1 MTKGN
6 HLLLIQ
12 LREQFLKTQARLQ
25 KAIETGRFAKWS
37 LQKKQAL
44 YQRIQRYAQRLG
56 TTVKPG
62 IIAAML
68 FAGVVIS
75 NTTEAQI
82 VTERT
87 GAANPLSSYQF
98 GAALKPAFSDIDS
111 DGDVDLF
118 VGDYYFDHSKFVN
131 SGTATAPVFAS
142 RSLIFPTYAI
152 DHAAPA
158 FVDLD
163 NDGDLDLVC
172 GEGTGRLVMFTNTGS
187 GGVSVYGGY
196 PDGYNTPGQFN
207 NPFFSHIDVGNYAT
221 PVFID
226 IDNDGDKDLF
236 IGNADGN
243 ILFYKNTGLWGASEF
258 TAQTGASNPFDG
270 VDVGSRA
277 APAFTDLDNDGDLD
291 AVIGETFG
299 TLLYFKNTGTAAA
312 PVFAQQT
319 GSGNPFNGID
329 VGDNS
334 APTFTNLDNDGD
346 KDLIVGSYDGKF
358 SYFEISFST
367 LPVQW
372 QSFSAKKQNNNVLL
386 NWATAAEQNAQDFVI
401 QHSNDGQNWQQAGI
415 IAAAGNS
422 DSENNYQFVHTKP
435 VTGNNYYRL
444 LQRDKNGNTA
454 YSTIETVQFSTVT
467 AAFTIANNTVTNG
480 LLRVTVAAPTTVR
493 LFTGNGQLLRQFTL
507 TQGNHTL
514 ALGSYAKGIYFIN
527 GNGKTERL
535 IIQ

>member
-25 KAIETGRFAKWS
+25 KAIETGRFAQWS
-37 LQKKQAL
+37 LQKKEAL

-68 FAGVVIS
+68 FAGVVVS

-87 GAANPLSSYQF
+87 GAANPLGSYSIGLF
-98 GAALKPAFSDIDS
+98 SKPAFADLNN
-111 DGDVDLF
+111 DGDVDLIA
-118 VGDYYFDHSKFVN
+118 GESYYNSSAFFN
-131 SGTATAPVFAS
+131 SGTAAAPIFAS
-142 RSLIFPTYAI
+142 SSQFSSGYAMF
-152 DHAAPA
+152 HGAPA
-158 FVDLD
+158 FIDID
-163 NDGDLDLVC
+163 NDGDLDLVF
-172 GEGTGRLVMFTNTGS
+172 GEEYGRLALFTNTGTPS
-187 GGVSVYGGY
+187 AQVYATYPKNY
-196 PDGYNTPGQFN
+196 PDEFSIA
-207 NPFFSHIDVGNYAT
+207 PFSGIDAGSLAT

-236 IGNADGN
+236 IGNSIGN
-243 ILFYKNTGLWGASEF
+243 ILYYKNTGTLAAPVF
-258 TAQTGASNPFDG
+258 TAQTGVANPFNG
-270 VDVGSRA
+270 VDVGDYA
-277 APAFTDLDNDGDLD
+277 APAFSDIDNDGDFD
-291 AVIGETFG
+291 AIIGENTG
-299 TLLYFKNTGTAAA
+299 TLKYFKNTGTAAA
-312 PVFAQQT
+312 PVFLQQT

-329 VGDNS
+329 VGANS

-346 KDLIVGSYDGKF
+346 KDLIVGNFDGMF

-372 QSFSAKKQNNNVLL
+372 QSFTAKKQNNNVLL

-401 QHSNDGQNWQQAGI
+401 QHSSNGQNWQQVGL

-422 DSENNYQFVHTKP
+422 NSENNYQFVHTKP

-454 YSTIETVQFSTVT
+454 YSTIETVQFSTAT

-480 LLRVTVAAPTTVR
+480 LLRVTVAAPTTLR
-493 LFTGNGQLLRQFTL
+493 LFTSNGQLLRQFTL
-507 TQGNHTL
+507 TQGNHSL
-514 ALGSYAKGIYFIN
+514 ALGNYAKGIYFIN